1 MVAAMTIPTL
11 ISNYNEKVT
20 VSKVK
25 KMYSLLSQAY
35 RLNLTQGDVV
45 IDANAVNS
53 ASQIASIFLP
63 HLKIAL
69 DCGTDKDGCT
79 YSGVYRGKDGV
90 GRVRYGYN
98 GTATTYRVLLL
109 DGSSIWFR
117 STVEEANAIFYDV
130 NGVKPPNQWGHDL
143 FIFVITNDTVLPVG
157 PDIEQYKAHGECAN
171 SASGVTCT
179 EYIIKN
185 GNMDYLKK

>member
-1 MVAAMTIPTL
+1 MTIPTL

-25 KMYSLLSQAY
+25 KMYSILSQAY
-35 RLNLTQGDVV
+35 RLNLTQGDVT
-45 IDANAVNS
+45 IDANAANS
-53 ASQIASIFLP
+53 ATQIASIFLP

-69 DCGTDKDGCT
+69 DCGTDKDGCV
-79 YSGVYRGKDGV
+79 YKGAYKYKSGTSAVNYGV
-90 GRVRYGYN
+90 GGKS
-98 GTATTYRVLLL
+98 AYRVLLL

-117 STVEEANAIFYDV
+117 YAETGANSIFYDV

-143 FIFVITNDTVLPVG
+143 FLFIITNDAVLPVG
-157 PDIEQYKAHGECAN
+157 PDTCAN
-171 SASGVTCT
+171 SRQGFACA